1 MENGN
6 KTDWLYR
13 ELRRRIALMRDGEA
27 FPTVRELIAEYDL
40 SQATVTAAV
49 KRLKEKGLIEAFVG
63 RGSFVR
69 KESKAKPHLLLLQ
82 QNWESWNITHVRYEL
97 EQAAVRH
104 GFELETVRFDYHSD
118 ICERLNDYT
127 ADLIILDSL
136 TNDQLTSRQVT
147 ALTQSAVPVIL

>member
-49 KRLKEKGLIEAFVG
+49 KRLKEKGLISSGQPVVIQG
-63 RGSFVR
+63 
-69 KESKAKPHLLLLQ
+69 
-82 QNWESWNITHVRYEL
+82 
-97 EQAAVRH
+97 
-104 GFELETVRFDYHSD
+104 
-118 ICERLNDYT
+118 
-127 ADLIILDSL
+127 DSL
-136 TNDQLTSRQVT
+136 QGELLADSIIFMRVE
-147 ALTQSAVPVIL
+147 

>member
-63 RGSFVR
+63 
-69 KESKAKPHLLLLQ
+69 LL
-82 QNWESWNITHVRYEL
+82 
-97 EQAAVRH
+97 A
-104 GFELETVRFDYHSD
+104 
-118 ICERLNDYT
+118 
-127 ADLIILDSL
+127 
-136 TNDQLTSRQVT
+136 
-147 ALTQSAVPVIL
+147 